1 MENIKE
7 AVELCLEETPIEDF
21 NALVGFRELEVV
33 L

>member
-1 MENIKE
+1 MKNIKE

-21 NALVGFRELEVV
+21 NALAGFRELEVV